1 LKLEGGGGEAFHT
14 PIPIKRIKSIRPV
27 RKFGLT
33 GRSTTE
39 EKPWRGWEMAYQGG
53 EHQILTWNRVFHGG
67 ELNSPWGDLGT
78 ASSLWEREIDW
89 QNCLGERRSQDLL

>member
-1 LKLEGGGGEAFHT
+1 
-14 PIPIKRIKSIRPV
+14 
-27 RKFGLT
+27 
-33 GRSTTE
+33 
-39 EKPWRGWEMAYQGG
+39 MAYQGG

-89 QNCLGERRSQDLL
+89 QNCLG